1 MVQQRLGTRP
11 DDLRLALAVL
21 TRDMSRDTA
30 PPNQVIHL
38 ASGARAVINGALVAA
53 REPCTLEVGA
63 GAYVLTG
70 LETWDAHNLPR
81 NPQDELYFSILDC
94 AGDEDRFVSEQFRL
108 FALLAEVAAQ
118 CGIEAGQREC
128 SECAAALMAG
138 DAHKALDC
146 AARMA
151 SSRLVNGPMRTR
163 EIGERIER
171 RKSMGSHR

>member
-1 MVQQRLGTRP
+1 
-11 DDLRLALAVL
+11 
-21 TRDMSRDTA
+21 MSRDTA

-70 LETWDAHNLPR
+70 LEMWDADNSPR

-94 AGDEDRFVSEQFRL
+94 AGDQNRFEREQFRL

-118 CGIEAGQREC
+118 SGIEAGQREC

-138 DAHKALDC
+138 DAQKALKC

-151 SSRLVNGPMRTR
+151 SSRLVNGPMRTWPTDTI
-163 EIGERIER
+163 EER
-171 RKSMGSHR
+171 RRHTAKGI

>member
-1 MVQQRLGTRP
+1 
-11 DDLRLALAVL
+11 
-21 TRDMSRDTA
+21 MSRDTT
-30 PPNQVIHL
+30 PPTQLIHL
-38 ASGARAVINGALVAA
+38 ASGARAVINGALVAS

-70 LETWDAHNLPR
+70 LQMWDAHNSPR

-94 AGDEDRFVSEQFRL
+94 ADDQDRFESEQFRL

-118 CGIEAGQREC
+118 CGIGGGQREC

-138 DAHKALDC
+138 NAQKALDC

-151 SSRLVNGPMRTR
+151 SSRLVNGPMRTQSTGAR
-163 EIGERIER
+163 VER

>member
-1 MVQQRLGTRP
+1 
-11 DDLRLALAVL
+11 
-21 TRDMSRDTA
+21 MSRDTA

-70 LETWDAHNLPR
+70 LEMWDAHNSPR

-94 AGDEDRFVSEQFRL
+94 AGDEDRFENEQFRL
-108 FALLAEVAAQ
+108 FALLSEVAAQ
-118 CGIEAGQREC
+118 SGMGAGQREC

-138 DAHKALDC
+138 DAQKALDC

-151 SSRLVNGPMRTR
+151 SNRLVNGPMRTHQP
-163 EIGERIER
+163 GTYVER
-171 RKSMGSHR
+171 RRSMGSHR